1 MHWAVAN
8 CPYTGVEVTMP
19 DDKRLNLSVDL
30 DKIGEDLLADVKK
43 ATEEVKSRRASDK
56 ENEARSAE
64 KEKSR
69 KLSAVIVAVGVIVVL
84 VIAYFVVFAKTQAPA
99 PTTYQTRTP
108 APTIK
113 PPAVTPP
120 AATPPPPGRPM
131 QQPRPPRNQPP
142 DDYEQ
147 PQGM

>member
-1 MHWAVAN
+1 
-8 CPYTGVEVTMP
+8 MP
-19 DDKRLNLSVDL
+19 DDDRLDLSVDL

-43 ATEEVKSRRASDK
+43 AAEEVKSRRASDK
-56 ENEARSAE
+56 AKEAKSVE

-69 KLSAVIVAVGVIVVL
+69 KISAVMVAVGVVVVL
-84 VIAYFVVFAKTQAPA
+84 VIAYFVVFAKPEAPA

-108 APTIK
+108 APAIK

-120 AATPPPPGRPM
+120 VSNTKPSTTMPM
-131 QQPRPPRNQPP
+131 QQPSRPGSNTNQPS

-147 PQGM
+147 PNGM